1 MSRAIFFDLDGTLT
15 DSGPGIINCAQLA
28 LAHFGIQV
36 PDRDQLRV
44 FVGPPLRQS
53 FARFGVPPASLDEA
67 IARFRARYVPI
78 GKFENTPYPGIAGLL
93 DRLQGA
99 GYRLFVAPSKP
110 QVTAQE
116 VLEHFQLAR
125 YFERVCGASL
135 DAGRETKEDVI
146 SYLLAQIGDPGQ
158 VVMVGDTA
166 FDVLGAKVHGIPTI
180 GVTWGYGQV
189 EAMREAGAADDVR
202 EKVLAV
208 TNAIGF
214 SKSGSRPQFEMIEQ
228 AVVSDAD
235 KLDAMG
241 AVGVCRTVMY
251 SAATGRKLFDEAEF
265 PKENLTAAEYKDKS
279 RAGNHSINHFFD
291 KLLKLKGAMR
301 TAAGKREAERRHA
314 FMAEFLQE
322 FFAEVR
328 MPEWQAYLEDYLERT
343 K

>member
-99 GYRLFVAPSKP
+99 GYRLFVATSKP

-146 SYLLAQIGDPGQ
+146 SYLLAQISDPGQ

-180 GVTWGYGQV
+180 GVTWGYGQA
-189 EAMREAGAADDVR
+189 ESMREAGAAA
-202 EKVLAV
+202 LADTPEQLESLLHTPGV
-208 TNAIGF
+208 F
-214 SKSGSRPQFEMIEQ
+214 SPAPPQ
-228 AVVSDAD
+228 A
-235 KLDAMG
+235 L
-241 AVGVCRTVMY
+241 
-251 SAATGRKLFDEAEF
+251 
-265 PKENLTAAEYKDKS
+265 P
-279 RAGNHSINHFFD
+279 
-291 KLLKLKGAMR
+291 
-301 TAAGKREAERRHA
+301 
-314 FMAEFLQE
+314 
-322 FFAEVR
+322 
-328 MPEWQAYLEDYLERT
+328 
-343 K
+343 

>member
-99 GYRLFVAPSKP
+99 GYRLFVATSKP

-158 VVMVGDTA
+158 VVMVGDTCYIVTIIHSFYA
-166 FDVLGAKVHGIPTI
+166 LLQYSLRFFFFFCSSSLKILKEILPPSNDPLPIIYIP
-180 GVTWGYGQV
+180 
-189 EAMREAGAADDVR
+189 
-202 EKVLAV
+202 L
-208 TNAIGF
+208 F
-214 SKSGSRPQFEMIEQ
+214 SYCFQQF
-228 AVVSDAD
+228 
-235 KLDAMG
+235 
-241 AVGVCRTVMY
+241 
-251 SAATGRKLFDEAEF
+251 
-265 PKENLTAAEYKDKS
+265 
-279 RAGNHSINHFFD
+279 
-291 KLLKLKGAMR
+291 
-301 TAAGKREAERRHA
+301 
-314 FMAEFLQE
+314 
-322 FFAEVR
+322 
-328 MPEWQAYLEDYLERT
+328 
-343 K
+343 

>member
-99 GYRLFVAPSKP
+99 GYRLFVATSKP

-146 SYLLAQIGDPGQ
+146 SYLLAGRL
-158 VVMVGDTA
+158 
-166 FDVLGAKVHGIPTI
+166 FS
-180 GVTWGYGQV
+180 
-189 EAMREAGAADDVR
+189 GAAPGTSLKKQVPAAHGDLLFLPFVQR
-202 EKVLAV
+202 SYSFRAR
-208 TNAIGF
+208 A
-214 SKSGSRPQFEMIEQ
+214 SPWRASGI
-228 AVVSDAD
+228 
-235 KLDAMG
+235 
-241 AVGVCRTVMY
+241 
-251 SAATGRKLFDEAEF
+251 
-265 PKENLTAAEYKDKS
+265 
-279 RAGNHSINHFFD
+279 
-291 KLLKLKGAMR
+291 
-301 TAAGKREAERRHA
+301 
-314 FMAEFLQE
+314 
-322 FFAEVR
+322 
-328 MPEWQAYLEDYLERT
+328 
-343 K
+343 

>member
-99 GYRLFVAPSKP
+99 GYRLFVATSKP

-146 SYLLAQIGDPGQ
+146 SYLLAQIGDPAQ
-158 VVMVGDTA
+158 
-166 FDVLGAKVHGIPTI
+166 I
-180 GVTWGYGQV
+180 GVPHHRRHLGLRPGRGHAGSRCGGPGGYSGTTGGL
-189 EAMREAGAADDVR
+189 APYPGRLFSGAAPGTSLKKQVPAAHGDLLFLPFVQR
-202 EKVLAV
+202 SYSFRAR
-208 TNAIGF
+208 A
-214 SKSGSRPQFEMIEQ
+214 SPWRASGI
-228 AVVSDAD
+228 
-235 KLDAMG
+235 
-241 AVGVCRTVMY
+241 
-251 SAATGRKLFDEAEF
+251 
-265 PKENLTAAEYKDKS
+265 
-279 RAGNHSINHFFD
+279 
-291 KLLKLKGAMR
+291 
-301 TAAGKREAERRHA
+301 
-314 FMAEFLQE
+314 
-322 FFAEVR
+322 
-328 MPEWQAYLEDYLERT
+328 
-343 K
+343 

>member
-1 MSRAIFFDLDGTLT
+1 MPPLQTAAHFRIIPKQRHSSREETPYVTRFDLDGTLT

-99 GYRLFVAPSKP
+99 GYRLFVATSKP

-135 DAGRETKEDVI
+135 DLSLIHI
-146 SYLLAQIGDPGQ
+146 SA
-158 VVMVGDTA
+158 
-166 FDVLGAKVHGIPTI
+166 PT
-180 GVTWGYGQV
+180 
-189 EAMREAGAADDVR
+189 
-202 EKVLAV
+202 
-208 TNAIGF
+208 
-214 SKSGSRPQFEMIEQ
+214 RP
-228 AVVSDAD
+228 S
-235 KLDAMG
+235 
-241 AVGVCRTVMY
+241 
-251 SAATGRKLFDEAEF
+251 
-265 PKENLTAAEYKDKS
+265 
-279 RAGNHSINHFFD
+279 
-291 KLLKLKGAMR
+291 
-301 TAAGKREAERRHA
+301 
-314 FMAEFLQE
+314 
-322 FFAEVR
+322 
-328 MPEWQAYLEDYLERT
+328 
-343 K
+343 

>member
-1 MSRAIFFDLDGTLT
+1 MSRAIFFDLAGTLT

-99 GYRLFVAPSKP
+99 GYRLFVATSKP

-166 FDVLGAKVHGIPTI
+166 FDVLGAKVHGIPWRILRNNWRPGSIPRASFLRRRPRHFLKKAGPRRARGPAFSTI
-180 GVTWGYGQV
+180 CATILLFSGPGKPLAGFRNIAPEGGHPGKSPEKQHAQQIAYHRLSNANPEGVGCKQGGELGGEAHLVPGQHPP
-189 EAMREAGAADDVR
+189 GQNHAAQHR
-202 EKVLAV
+202 
-208 TNAIGF
+208 GQ
-214 SKSGSRPQFEMIEQ
+214 RRQPR
-228 AVVSDAD
+228 VVGPLGEPCRQKRARRAD
-235 KLDAMG
+235 EDIQ
-241 AVGVCRTVMY
+241 RTV
-251 SAATGRKLFDEAEF
+251 
-265 PKENLTAAEYKDKS
+265 
-279 RAGNHSINHFFD
+279 
-291 KLLKLKGAMR
+291 R
-301 TAAGKREAERRHA
+301 TH
-314 FMAEFLQE
+314 
-322 FFAEVR
+322 
-328 MPEWQAYLEDYLERT
+328 
-343 K
+343 

>member
-99 GYRLFVAPSKP
+99 GYRLFVATSKP

-125 YFERVCGASL
+125 YFERASAGPPWTQ
-135 DAGRETKEDVI
+135 AGRPRRTSSPI
-146 SYLLAQIGDPGQ
+146 
-158 VVMVGDTA
+158 
-166 FDVLGAKVHGIPTI
+166 
-180 GVTWGYGQV
+180 
-189 EAMREAGAADDVR
+189 
-202 EKVLAV
+202 
-208 TNAIGF
+208 F
-214 SKSGSRPQFEMIEQ
+214 SPR
-228 AVVSDAD
+228 
-235 KLDAMG
+235 
-241 AVGVCRTVMY
+241 
-251 SAATGRKLFDEAEF
+251 SATPAR
-265 PKENLTAAEYKDKS
+265 
-279 RAGNHSINHFFD
+279 
-291 KLLKLKGAMR
+291 
-301 TAAGKREAERRHA
+301 
-314 FMAEFLQE
+314 
-322 FFAEVR
+322 
-328 MPEWQAYLEDYLERT
+328 W
-343 K
+343 